1 MVGCDNL
8 LVSDEI
14 IQRIKDEN
22 DIVDIISET
31 VKLKKAGRNYW
42 GLCPFHNEKT
52 PSFSVSQEKQIY
64 KCFGCGEA
72 GNVITF
78 LMKTRKLT
86 FLDSLKLLGERV
98 NISIDSQDEKSPT
111 RDRYE
116 KMYSLNVEAAKFF
129 MKNLMQ
135 NKKAMDY
142 LLNRGITKKLIVNFG
157 LGFAADN
164 WSLLFKNLKAKGYTE
179 LDLLNL
185 GLIVKS
191 PKGTYYDRFRN
202 RVMYPVFDYKGKVIG
217 FGGRVM
223 DDTKPKYLNSPETP
237 LFKKGINLYG
247 MNFTIKDL
255 KEEFIIIV
263 EGYMDCIALHQ
274 YGITNAV
281 ASLGTALTIN
291 QAKLIKRY
299 VDKVVIAYD
308 ADVAGE
314 AATLRG
320 LEILKQAGLD
330 VRVLTVPEGKDPDEY
345 IRNNGREAFVKL
357 LSNALPLI
365 DYRIKKVREGID
377 IKKPENLVR
386 YVERVLQILADLDS
400 IERDVY
406 IKKISEETK
415 IKDQALYDMLNS
427 KIKDS
432 IKKVEGQ
439 GEEFNP
445 GRKLNLEPAYLK
457 AERTLLKLMV
467 NDQYALEYAEKHMEA
482 GQFAVE
488 SHKRI
493 FGLILEMK
501 DMEPDARKKSVG
513 LKLMDPVSISEWV
526 NIEESEVVCDK
537 DNIDSFVDDCIKEIK
552 KYKVEES
559 KKEIMSRIRQ
569 FEAEGKLQESMELAK
584 ELIKIQKKGGSV

>member
-14 IQRIKDEN
+14 IQKIKDEN
-22 DIVDIISET
+22 DIIDIISET

-98 NISIDSQDEKSPT
+98 NISIDYQDEKSPT

-129 MKNLMQ
+129 RRNLMQ
-135 NKKAMDY
+135 NKKAMEY
-142 LLNRGITKKLIVNFG
+142 LLNRGITNKLIVNFG
-157 LGFAADN
+157 LGFAPDN
-164 WSLLFKNLKAKGYTE
+164 WSSLLKSLKAKGYTE

-255 KEEFIIIV
+255 KEDFIIIV

-281 ASLGTALTIN
+281 ASLGTALTVN

-330 VRVLTVPEGKDPDEY
+330 VRVLTVPQGKDPDEY
-345 IRNNGREAFVKL
+345 IRNNGKDAFDKL
-357 LSNALPLI
+357 LANALPLI
-365 DYRIKKVREGID
+365 DYRIRKVREGID
-377 IKKPENLVR
+377 VKKPENLVR
-386 YVERVLQILADLDS
+386 YVEKALQILADLDS

-406 IKKISEETK
+406 IKKISEETG

-427 KIKDS
+427 KIKDN
-432 IKKVEGQ
+432 INKEEGQ
-439 GEEFNP
+439 DEGINH

-457 AERTLLKLMV
+457 AERTLLKLML
-467 NDQYALEYAEKHMEA
+467 NNQHALEHAEKNIEA

-488 SHKRI
+488 SHKGI
-493 FGLILEMK
+493 FALILAMK
-501 DMEPDARKKSVG
+501 DMEPEARKKAAGV
-513 LKLMDPVSISEWV
+513 KLMDPESISEWV
-526 NIEESEVVCDK
+526 NIEESEVVFDK
-537 DNIDSFVDDCIKEIK
+537 DNTDSFVDDCIKEIK
-552 KYKVEES
+552 KYRVEES
-559 KKEIMSRIRQ
+559 KKEIMSRIKQ
-569 FEAEGKLQESMELAK
+569 LEAEGKLQESMELAK

>member
-1 MVGCDNL
+1 MI
-8 LVSDEI
+8 SDEV
-14 IQRIKDEN
+14 IQKIKDEN

-31 VKLKKAGRNYW
+31 VKLKKAGRNYV
-42 GLCPFHNEKT
+42 GLCPFHHEKT

-72 GNVITF
+72 GNAITF

-98 NISIDSQDEKSPT
+98 NISIDTQDENSPA
-111 RDRYE
+111 RERYD

-129 MKNLMQ
+129 RRNLLE
-135 NKKAMDY
+135 NKPAMDY
-142 LLNRGITKKLIVNFG
+142 FLNRGITKTLITNFG
-157 LGFAADN
+157 LGYAPDSWN
-164 WSLLFKNLKAKGYTE
+164 SLLKYLKGKGYTE
-179 LDLLNL
+179 LDLLNA
-185 GLIVKS
+185 GLIIKS

-202 RVMYPVFDYKGKVIG
+202 RVTFPVFDYRGKVIG

-247 MNFTIKDL
+247 MNFTIKNLTEDYV
-255 KEEFIIIV
+255 IIV

-308 ADVAGE
+308 ADLAGQ

-320 LEILKQAGLD
+320 LDILKQAGLD

-345 IRNNGREAFVKL
+345 IRNNGKDAFAKL
-357 LSNALPLI
+357 LSKALPLI
-365 DYRIKKVREGID
+365 DYRISKVREGVD
-377 IKKPENLVR
+377 LKNSDNLIH
-386 YVERVLQILADLDS
+386 YVEKVILILTDLDPV
-400 IERDVY
+400 ERDVY
-406 IKKISEETK
+406 IKKISEETN
-415 IKDQALYDMLNS
+415 IKDQAIYDMLSRKTHN
-427 KIKDS
+427 
-432 IKKVEGQ
+432 
-439 GEEFNP
+439 GEKNEDREAVPDF
-445 GRKLNLEPAYLK
+445 RQKLNMEPAYLK
-457 AERTLLKLMV
+457 AERTLLRLML
-467 NDQYALEYAEKHMEA
+467 DEPDAMEHA
-482 GQFAVE
+482 GRQMDKDDFIVE
-488 SHKRI
+488 SHRLLY
-493 FGLILEMK
+493 GMILGMREA
-501 DMEPDARKKSVG
+501 EPEARKKAIE
-513 LKLMDPVSISEWV
+513 LKLTDTAITSEWV
-526 NIEESEVVCDK
+526 NILEYDTVYDR

-552 KYKVEES
+552 KYKLEES
-559 KKEIMSRIRQ
+559 KKEIMLKIKR

-584 ELIKIQKKGGSV
+584 EFIKIQKKGGMR

>member
-1 MVGCDNL
+1 MI
-8 LVSDEI
+8 SDEV
-14 IQRIKDEN
+14 IQKIKDEN

-31 VKLKKAGRNYW
+31 VKLKKAGRNYV
-42 GLCPFHNEKT
+42 GLCPFHHEKT

-72 GNVITF
+72 GNAITF

-98 NISIDSQDEKSPT
+98 NISIDTQDENSPA
-111 RDRYE
+111 RERYD

-129 MKNLMQ
+129 RRNLLE
-135 NKKAMDY
+135 NKPALDY
-142 LLNRGITKKLIVNFG
+142 FLNRGITKTLITNFG
-157 LGFAADN
+157 LGYAPDSWN
-164 WSLLFKNLKAKGYTE
+164 SLLKYLKGKGYTE
-179 LDLLNL
+179 LDLLNA
-185 GLIVKS
+185 GLIIKS

-202 RVMYPVFDYKGKVIG
+202 RVTFPVFDYRGKVIG

-247 MNFTIKDL
+247 MNFTIKNLTEDYV
-255 KEEFIIIV
+255 IIV

-308 ADVAGE
+308 ADLAGQ

-320 LEILKQAGLD
+320 LDILKQAGLD

-345 IRNNGREAFVKL
+345 IRNNGKEAFAKL
-357 LSNALPLI
+357 LSKALPLI
-365 DYRIKKVREGID
+365 DYRISRVREGVD
-377 IKKPENLVR
+377 LKNSDNLIH
-386 YVERVLQILADLDS
+386 YVEKVILILTDLDPV
-400 IERDVY
+400 ERDVY
-406 IKKISEETK
+406 IKKISEETN
-415 IKDQALYDMLNS
+415 IKDQAIYDMLSRKTQN
-427 KIKDS
+427 
-432 IKKVEGQ
+432 
-439 GEEFNP
+439 GEKHEEREAVPDF
-445 GRKLNLEPAYLK
+445 RQKLNMEPAYLK
-457 AERTLLKLMV
+457 AERTLLKLML
-467 NDQYALEYAEKHMEA
+467 NEPDAMEHA
-482 GQFAVE
+482 GRQMDKEDFIVE
-488 SHKRI
+488 SHRVLYEK
-493 FGLILEMK
+493 ILGMR
-501 DMEPDARKKSVG
+501 DAEPEARKKAIE
-513 LKLMDPVSISEWV
+513 LKLTDPGITSEWV
-526 NIEESEVVCDK
+526 NILEYETVYDR

-552 KYKVEES
+552 KYKLEES
-559 KKEIMSRIRQ
+559 KKEIMLKIKR

-584 ELIKIQKKGGSV
+584 EFIKIQKKGGMR

>member
-445 GRKLNLEPAYLK
+445 VRKLNLEPAYLK